1 MANLKDI
8 RNRIK
13 SVKSIQQ
20 VTGAMKMVAA
30 AKLRKSQERMEQSRP
45 YATRLE
51 NLIQSLL
58 PDVNRSMLKVLN
70 VREVQRTAFVVI
82 TSDRGL
88 AGSFNSNIIK
98 KAEQEIAEFGK
109 ENSEL
114 FCIGRKGR
122 DHFKKRDYYI
132 ADSFV
137 EFWNE
142 LKFEDAIDMGS
153 GIVNRFISKKVDEVQ
168 VVYNYFRNIGS
179 QEVVVEKLLPVS
191 FDDSNDKKAVDRIY
205 EPSKLEIVQS
215 LIPRH
220 LNIQMWKYLLES
232 FASEQAA
239 RMVAMGNATDNAG
252 EIIRNLQLEYNKA
265 RQAAITTEM
274 LEIVGGAEALTA

>member
-58 PDVNRSMLKVLN
+58 PDVNRSMLKVLD

-98 KAEQEIAEFGK
+98 KAEKEIAEFIM
-109 ENSEL
+109 
-114 FCIGRKGR
+114 CCWRK
-122 DHFKKRDYYI
+122 Y
-132 ADSFV
+132 
-137 EFWNE
+137 
-142 LKFEDAIDMGS
+142 
-153 GIVNRFISKKVDEVQ
+153 
-168 VVYNYFRNIGS
+168 
-179 QEVVVEKLLPVS
+179 
-191 FDDSNDKKAVDRIY
+191 
-205 EPSKLEIVQS
+205 
-215 LIPRH
+215 
-220 LNIQMWKYLLES
+220 
-232 FASEQAA
+232 
-239 RMVAMGNATDNAG
+239 
-252 EIIRNLQLEYNKA
+252 
-265 RQAAITTEM
+265 
-274 LEIVGGAEALTA
+274 

>member
-20 VTGAMKMVAA
+20 VTRAMKMVAA
-30 AKLRKSQERMEQSRP
+30 AKLRKSQERMEQARP

-58 PDVNRSMLKVLN
+58 PDVNRSMLKVLD
-70 VREVQRTAFVVI
+70 VREVQRIAFVVL

-98 KAEQEIAEFGK
+98 KAEQKIGEFGE

-114 FCIGRKGR
+114 VCIGRKGR
-122 DHFKKRDYYI
+122 DHFKKRDYNI
-132 ADSFV
+132 ADSFA
-137 EFWNE
+137 EFWSE
-142 LKFEDAIDMGS
+142 LIYEDAIDMSS
-153 GIVNRFISKKVDEVQ
+153 GIINRFISKEVDEVR
-168 VVYNYFRNIGS
+168 VIYNYFRNIGS

-252 EIIRNLQLEYNKA
+252 EIIRDLQLEYNKA

-274 LEIVGGAEALTA
+274 LEIVSGAEALTV

>member
-20 VTGAMKMVAA
+20 VTRAMKMVAA

-45 YATRLE
+45 YANRLE

-58 PDVNRSMLKVLN
+58 PDVNRSMLKVLD

-98 KAEQEIAEFGK
+98 KAEQKIAEFGK

-122 DHFKKRDYYI
+122 DHFKKRDYNI
-132 ADSFV
+132 ADSFA

-142 LKFEDAIDMGS
+142 LIYEDAIDMSS
-153 GIVNRFISKKVDEVQ
+153 GIINRFISKKVDEVR

-252 EIIRNLQLEYNKA
+252 EIIRDLQLEYNKA

-274 LEIVGGAEALTA
+274 LEIVGGAEALTV